1 VGLGIE
7 GAAEHNLRDVDVGFG
22 DGITAV
28 VGVSGSGKSS
38 LVFDTLYHEARRRF
52 LETLSLGSP
61 ALRMRPARVR
71 DIQGLSPAVAVAQ
84 NAVNRNPHS
93 TVATA
98 TGVHP
103 FLRVLYA
110 RFAQRHCPA
119 CGEAATTA
127 SLDTQVAVLR
137 ELVADAPAEV
147 WAPLVRGVEG
157 SHGRL
162 LEHLHRHHPDNAIDV
177 DGRRWAGAALD
188 PDRPHEITLR
198 VGVAK
203 PGAEVR
209 ELRELLGAVVAL
221 GTPYVT
227 FRTGGTS
234 RTLSRAPLCP
244 ACGTRLPVA
253 RPQDFNG
260 DDVSGYR
267 LAGRSLGELLRL
279 DVRAA
284 LAVLDGAELP
294 PPAGHARDQVRRRL
308 RALHALGLGYLSLN
322 RSSPTLSRGEAQR
335 VRLAV
340 ILAADVE
347 DLLHV
352 VDEPTIGLDPGA
364 VGRLLRELGRLPGPV
379 VLVEHDPAAVAL
391 ADHVVEL
398 GPGAGPAG
406 GRVVFEGP
414 PAALW
419 RADTESGRWF
429 SATSAREPRPG
440 PPPGE
445 PVTVR
450 GAEKHNLRGFD
461 CGFPVGALTVVAGPS
476 GAGKTT
482 LVRDV
487 LVATLEAGEP
497 RGCRG
502 LDGKPLRPILVDQA
516 PIGRNPRSNPATYT
530 GLASRI
536 RAIYARATGLPG
548 SAFSFNRPDGA
559 CPECSGMGA
568 VEVKLTYL
576 PSEWLP
582 CEACGGQR
590 FTTEVRAARVTLAG
604 GETYG
609 IAELYEATVDEAA
622 GLLAGDAGARRIVA
636 ALRDV
641 GLGYLQLGQPS
652 PTLSGGEAQR
662 VKLAKQL
669 AAAHDAQLV
678 VLDEPTTGLHP
689 ANLSQLLAVLRGL
702 VDRGSTVVVVEHH
715 PAVVAAA
722 NWLVRLGPGAGPEG
736 GNLEYAGPPAGDRSH
751 RPAAPRPRREP
762 RAARRGSPEIRVRGA
777 TANNLR
783 DVSVTIPK
791 RALTAVVG
799 VSGSGKSSLVRDVL
813 AAEATR
819 RLLECLSMYERQ
831 SIQEGPRAPVRAV
844 TGLGPTV
851 TIGPERRLWNPRS
864 TVGTATE
871 LSFHLG
877 VLLAYAGEG
886 GPKTLAPS
894 DFSPAT
900 YEAACLR
907 CHGVG
912 TVPVPRE
919 ERLVADPDRP
929 VCAGALYSPGFF
941 PHSYLSKPD
950 NGGYWMLQAL
960 AQRYGFDPFTT
971 PYRDLSPAA
980 REAFLFG
987 EEPVE
992 LAAEARRMA
1001 SRTVTWRGVLKIM
1014 ASWDVGGLYTDH
1026 VTCPACGGARLRPQF
1041 LTVRLAGMDRHA
1053 LHHEPVEAVRRA
1065 LAGVSVPG
1073 RAPGWTG
1080 RSLRVARRRLEFLAR
1095 VGLDYL
1101 HLDRGSATLSAGEVQ
1116 RVKLASLLGA
1126 ELTGMTVLLDE
1137 PSRGLHPREVEALG
1151 AALAELRDAGNTAV
1165 FVDHDPRL
1173 VGLADHLVLLGP
1185 GAGTAGGAVVADG
1198 SPARARRQA
1207 GAGPLGGGGASQR
1220 GAGGESLLDPVLPDR
1235 VAGPR
1240 AEPTGELV
1248 VRAPTAHN
1256 LAGEDVTVPL
1266 GVLTGVCGVSG
1277 SGKSTLVIDVLAR
1290 VLDPP
1295 KLTSSVAY
1303 EAITPGAHA
1312 GIDGA
1317 PPRTVH
1323 ADQSRTGIRTPG
1335 AFLAVLPALRRAYA
1349 DSGEAAARGL
1359 SADDLVPRCD
1369 ACRGRGAVRADMSF
1383 LPAVEQPCDTCEATG
1398 YRPEARELAV
1408 RGMSLPRLE
1417 ACTIDEVVR
1426 RWGDLEPVA
1435 RPLLAAARLGLGYLT
1450 LGQRS
1455 RTLSGGERQRLKLTK
1470 ELARPVPTATLFILD
1485 EPTVGLHALDIARLA
1500 AVLGELVAAGH
1511 SVLVVDHEPVLLAC
1525 CDRLIELGPGGGP
1538 HGGRV
1543 IAAGTPEQLAAG
1555 GTPTAPYLKAVLVGG

>member
-1 VGLGIE
+1 VGIRVG
-7 GAAEHNLRDVDVGFG
+7 GASEHNLRDVDAGFG

-38 LVFDTLYHEARRRF
+38 LVFDTLYHESRRRF

-84 NAVNRNPHS
+84 NAANRNPHS

-98 TGVHP
+98 TGIHP

-137 ELVADAPAEV
+137 ELVAAAPVEV
-147 WAPLVRGVEG
+147 WAPLVRGAEG
-157 SHGRL
+157 SHRRL
-162 LEHLHRHHPDNAIDV
+162 LDQLRRHHPDETIDV
-177 DGRRWAGAALD
+177 DGRRWTGAALD
-188 PDRPHEITLR
+188 PDRPHEIAVR
-198 VGVAK
+198 VGVAE
-203 PGAEVR
+203 PGAGAGQ
-209 ELRELLGAVVAL
+209 LRGLLGAVAAL

-227 FRTGGTS
+227 FRAGGTS

-244 ACGTRLPVA
+244 RCGGRLPVA
-253 RPQDFNG
+253 RPQDFHGG
-260 DDVSGYR
+260 DVAGYR
-267 LAGRSLGELLRL
+267 LAGRSLAELLRL
-279 DVRAA
+279 DVRAMLGA
-284 LAVLDGAELP
+284 LDAADLP
-294 PPAGHARDQVRRRL
+294 PPAGQALDQVRRRL
-308 RALHALGLGYLSLN
+308 RALDALGLGYLSLD
-322 RSSPTLSRGEAQR
+322 RASPTLSRGEAQR

-364 VGRLLRELGRLPGPV
+364 VGGLLRELGRLPGPV
-379 VLVEHDPAAVAL
+379 VLVEHDPAAVAA

-419 RADTESGRWF
+419 RAETESGRWF
-429 SATSAREPRPG
+429 SAAPQRAPRAG

-450 GAEKHNLRGFD
+450 GAERHNLRGFD
-461 CGFPVGALTVVAGPS
+461 CGFPAGALTVVTGPS

-502 LDGKPLRPILVDQA
+502 LDGKPLRPILVDQS

-530 GLASRI
+530 GLAGRI

-559 CPECSGMGA
+559 CPECGGMGA

-590 FTTEVRAARVTLAG
+590 FTAEVRAARVQLAG
-604 GETYG
+604 GERYG

-622 GLLAGDAGARRIVA
+622 GLLAGDAAARRIVA

-641 GLGYLQLGQPS
+641 GLGYLRLGQPS

-722 NWLVRLGPGAGPEG
+722 DWLVRLGPGAGPEG

-751 RPAAPRPRREP
+751 RPAAPRPRRAP

-791 RALTAVVG
+791 QALTAVVG

-813 AAEATR
+813 AAEAAR

-831 SIQEGPRAPVRAV
+831 SIQEGPRAPVRTV

-877 VLLAYAGEG
+877 VLLAHAGERDSG
-886 GPKTLAPS
+886 AEGLALAPS

-900 YEAACLR
+900 YEAACLH

-919 ERLVADPDRP
+919 DRLIADPDRP
-929 VCAGALYSPGFF
+929 ICAGALYSPGFF

-960 AQRYGFDPFTT
+960 GQRYGFDPFTT

-980 REAFLFG
+980 RQAFLFS
-987 EEPVE
+987 EEQVE
-992 LAAEARRMA
+992 LAPEARRMA
-1001 SRTVTWRGVLKIM
+1001 SRTVTWRGVLTIM
-1014 ASWDVGGLYTDH
+1014 AGWDVGGLYTDH
-1026 VTCPACGGARLRPQF
+1026 VTCRECGGARLRPQF
-1041 LTVRLAGMDRHA
+1041 LQVRLAGLDRHA
-1053 LHHEPVEAVRRA
+1053 LHQRPVGELRAA
-1065 LAGVSVPG
+1065 LAGVRVPR

-1080 RSLRVARRRLEFLAR
+1080 RSLRVVHRRLAFLAR

-1101 HLDRGSATLSAGEVQ
+1101 HLDRASATLSAGEVQ

-1173 VGLADHLVLLGP
+1173 VGGADHLVLLGP
-1185 GAGTAGGAVVADG
+1185 GAGGDGGAVVA
-1198 SPARARRQA
+1198 
-1207 GAGPLGGGGASQR
+1207 AGPRATVRRRGGP
-1220 GAGGESLLDPVLPDR
+1220 LLDPALPDR

-1240 AEPTGELV
+1240 ATPTGELV
-1248 VRAPTAHN
+1248 VCAPTAHN
-1256 LAGEDVTVPL
+1256 LAGEDVPIPL

-1290 VLDPP
+1290 ALDPP
-1295 KLTSSVAY
+1295 KQTTSVAY

-1335 AFLAVLPALRRAYA
+1335 AFLAVLVALRRAYA
-1349 DSGEAAARGL
+1349 DSAEAAARGL

-1369 ACRGRGAVRADMSF
+1369 ACRGRGAVRREMSF
-1383 LPAVEQPCDTCEATG
+1383 LPAVEQPCDACEATG
-1398 YRPEARELAV
+1398 YRAEARELAV
-1408 RGMSLPRLE
+1408 RGLSLPDLE
-1417 ACTIDEVVR
+1417 GCTLDEVAR
-1426 RWGDLEPVA
+1426 RWGDTPVA
-1435 RPLLAAARLGLGYLT
+1435 RPLRAAARLGLGYLR

-1455 RTLSGGERQRLKLTK
+1455 RTLSGGERQRLKLAK
-1470 ELARPVPTATLFILD
+1470 ELARPVPTSTLFILD

-1500 AVLGELVAAGH
+1500 GVLGELVAAGH
-1511 SVLVVDHEPVLLAC
+1511 SVLVVDHDPVLLAC

-1538 HGGRV
+1538 DGGRV
-1543 IAAGTPEQLAAG
+1543 IAAGTPERLAAG
-1555 GTPTAPYLKAVLVGG
+1555 DTPTAPYLKAVLGGG